1 MTHVCRY
8 AVVNHSISAYMCHIW
23 KKDLEKETV
32 KVKLPYDQVFY
43 GSKFLKKHDFERNFG
58 TEFCAVA

>member
-1 MTHVCRY
+1 MRFFQIWHVY
-8 AVVNHSISAYMCHIW
+8 ADMLWCHIW

-32 KVKLPYDQVFY
+32 KVKLPFDQVFY
-43 GSKFLKKHDFERNFG
+43 GSKFLKKHNFERNFG